1 MSARED
7 DATQAGQGHDDA
19 FVPRGAIAFMIL
31 MVAAY
36 GLIWFLFYLLM
47 LGRP

>member
-1 MSARED
+1 VP
-7 DATQAGQGHDDA
+7 TQDRTQPEAQHDDE
-19 FVPRGAIAFMIL
+19 FVPRGAIAFIAL

-36 GLIWFLFYLLM
+36 GVIWFLFYFLM